1 MKKGGIMQ
9 LQLNYTC
16 DVCEDKFLLNLQN
29 SMKEKKIQ
37 CPNCHVIYNFSE
49 DDLMNFNECYTKFV
63 KKMKGA
69 KEKSS

>member
-1 MKKGGIMQ
+1 MKKGGEMQ

-49 DDLMNFNECYTKFV
+49 DDLMNFNKCYTNFV
-63 KKMKGA
+63 KKMKTA